1 MEVFLGCGGVGFIK
15 VANPGCVAIV
25 PSHNF
30 PSSWQGK
37 PQKIIVCHA
46 LEFKI

>member
-1 MEVFLGCGGVGFIK
+1 MAVEEWGLLSIMMD
-15 VANPGCVAIV
+15 NPVSVAIV

-30 PSSWQGK
+30 PNSWQRK
-37 PQKIIVCHA
+37 PQKITICHA